1 MNKLSLLGSS
11 ALRSALFIGMAV
23 AGAPA
28 AFAQGNPAPN
38 PSPTVPPNSGSATG
52 QASQVNQPG
61 QASDTPSTADPQTG
75 TENKA
80 NNNGNPTDDTG
91 PSQTIIVT
99 GSRIARPTLESP
111 VPVTTV
117 SADDILARGNIN
129 VGDALNELPAL
140 RGTFSQ
146 ANSERFIGTSGLSI
160 LDLRGLGTSRTLV
173 LVNSRRHITAS
184 PGDYL
189 VDVNTIPDELLER
202 VDVVTGGSSA
212 VYGSDAIAGV
222 VNFVLKR
229 NFDGIKIAGQGGIS
243 SHGDR
248 GNYFASIT
256 AGRNFADGRGNI
268 AVAAEYS
275 RAEALWNVDRP
286 GLTGAFAGRNQFN
299 LAETTVGEPASGN
312 GVPDNQF
319 FQGVRN
325 GTIANG
331 GLITAVCTRTDP
343 TQLAN
348 IARCRASSTAP
359 GPGTNGIAIG
369 QRYVFM
375 PDGTLVLSNPS
386 LDFRDIT
393 TNFGALNPSS
403 GSTNTIGGLGS
414 TLLDTGQLDP
424 MLERMSVNLMA
435 HFDISDAIRPFVEA
449 KFVRIKANQEGQ
461 PSFWQ
466 GALGPFLGTPS
477 ELRCSNPFLGAAALA
492 TLQSIGFCA
501 NPATGTF
508 AISRFNVDFGGRGEL
523 HRRDTFRIVGGIE
536 GTFNNDW
543 HYEIAANYGQLDTH
557 LTSLN
562 NLYLFDI
569 NGNPAGF
576 NLAIDAA
583 RNAQGQI
590 VCRANLVTVTAP
602 GCVPINVFGQGAPSP
617 EALAYVN
624 TTATRKERATELDL
638 TANVTGNTSK
648 FFELP
653 GGPVRF
659 ALGAEYRRETARS
672 AFDALTASGGTFLNA
687 IQPFNPP
694 ALEVREGY
702 GEIEIP
708 LLKDVPF
715 FNELT
720 VSGAARYSDYN
731 TSTGGVWSYNG
742 NVYWAPIH
750 DIRFRGGYSRAVRAP
765 TQSDLYSPYSQ
776 NFAFIADPCDVAN
789 INNGPNRAAN
799 CAAAGIPAGFVNT
812 PARSFT
818 IGYQSGG
825 NPTLQAEKSDGI
837 TLGAV
842 FEPRAVPGFS
852 FTVDYYRIHVKQLIA
867 TLSAQT
873 IINSCYDL
881 PTTAN
886 PFCPLINR
894 DPTTHEFVY
903 PAVKS
908 GPVNFAR
915 QETEGVDFDLA
926 YNHRWDNGS
935 RLAIR
940 SIVSLVFQRTNFISP
955 TDPNF
960 GDRQLSELGD
970 PRWRGQ
976 FIISYQLPNGI
987 NFRYQLRYVGKQTVS
1002 TYEAQHSFQG
1012 RPPTNADVVPV
1023 VYYPEITYHNFR
1035 IGVNVAKKFEWYF
1048 GIDNVFNQKPPF
1060 GLTGTGSGSSI
1071 FENIGRYFYSG
1082 FKANF

>member
-1 MNKLSLLGSS
+1 MNKLGLLGSS

-38 PSPTVPPNSGSATG
+38 PSPTVPPASGSASG
-52 QASQVNQPG
+52 QASQVNSPT
-61 QASDTPSTADPQTG
+61 QAPDTPTTADPQTG

-80 NNNGNPTDDTG
+80 NNNGNPADDTG
-91 PSQTIIVT
+91 PAQTIVVT

-117 SADDILARGNIN
+117 NADDILARGQIN

-146 ANSERFIGTSGLSI
+146 ANSTRFIGTSGLNI

-173 LVNSRRHITAS
+173 LVNGRRHVTAS

-202 VDVVTGGSSA
+202 VDIVTGGSSA

-243 SHGDR
+243 SRGDR
-248 GNYFASIT
+248 GSYFASVT
-256 AGRNFADGRGNI
+256 AGHNFADGRGNI

-275 RAEALWNVDRP
+275 RNEALWNVDRDY
-286 GLTGAFAGRNQFN
+286 LTGAFSGRNQFN
-299 LAETTVGEPASGN
+299 LAETTVGEPSTGN

-319 FQGVRN
+319 FTGVRN

-331 GLITAVCTRTDP
+331 GLITAICTRTDP

-348 IARCRASSTAP
+348 IARCRASSQAP
-359 GPGTNGIAIG
+359 GPGTNGIGIG
-369 QRYVFM
+369 QRYVFQA
-375 PDGTLVLSNPS
+375 DGTLVLSNPS

-403 GSTNTIGGLGS
+403 GSTNTVGGLGS

-424 MLERMSVNLMA
+424 MLERMSVNLLA
-435 HFDISDAIRPFVEA
+435 HYDISDAFRPFVEA
-449 KFVRIKANQEGQ
+449 KFVRIHANQEGQ
-461 PSFWQ
+461 PSFFQ
-466 GALGPFLGTPS
+466 GSIPANFGAGQD
-477 ELRCSNPFLGAAALA
+477 LRCNNPFLQASALA

-501 NPATGTF
+501 NPATNTF
-508 AISRFNVDFGGRGEL
+508 TMSRFNVDFGGRGEL
-523 HRRDTFRIVGGIE
+523 HKRDTFRIVGGVE
-536 GTFNNDW
+536 GNFNNDW
-543 HYEIAANYGQLDTH
+543 HYEISANYGQLDTH

-562 NLYLFDI
+562 NLLLYDI
-569 NGNPAGF
+569 NGNPTGF
-576 NLAIDAA
+576 LNAIDAV
-583 RNAQGQI
+583 RNSAGQI
-590 VCRANLVTVTAP
+590 VCRINQTTVVDP
-602 GCVPINVFGQGAPSP
+602 RCVPINLFGQGSPSP
-617 EALAYVN
+617 AALAYVN
-624 TTATRKERATELDL
+624 TTATRVERATELDI
-638 TANVTGNTSK
+638 TANVTGNSSK
-648 FFELP
+648 MFELP
-653 GGPVRF
+653 GGPIRF
-659 ALGAEYRRETARS
+659 AIGAEYRRETARS
-672 AFDALTASGGTFLNA
+672 QFDALTASGGTFLNA
-687 IQPFNPP
+687 IQPFLPP
-694 ALEVREGY
+694 ALTVKEGY
-702 GEIEIP
+702 GEIEVP

-720 VSGAARYSDYN
+720 LSGAARYSDYN

-750 DIRFRGGYSRAVRAP
+750 DVRIRGGYSRAVRAP
-765 TQSDLYSPYSQ
+765 TQSDLYSPFSQ
-776 NFAFIADPCDVAN
+776 NFAFISDPCDVAN
-789 INNGPNRAAN
+789 IANGPNRAAN
-799 CAAAGIPAGFVNT
+799 CLAAGVPANFVNT
-812 PARSFT
+812 TARSQS

-825 NPTLQAEKSDGI
+825 NPTLQAERSDGI

-842 FEPRAVPGFS
+842 FEPRVLPGMS

-881 PTTAN
+881 PSINN

-894 DPTTHEFVY
+894 AANGEFVY

-926 YNHRWDNGS
+926 YNRKFDGGS
-935 RLAIR
+935 RIAVR
-940 SIVSLVFQRTNFISP
+940 GIVSVVLQRTNFISP

-960 GDRQLSELGD
+960 ADRQLSEVGD
-970 PRWRGQ
+970 PRWRGS
-976 FIISYQLPNGI
+976 FTISYELPNGI
-987 NFRYQLRYVGKQTVS
+987 NFRYGLRYIGKQTIS
-1002 TYEAQHSFQG
+1002 TYEAQNSFQG
-1012 RPPTNADVVPV
+1012 RPPTNPDVLPV
-1023 VYYPEITYHNFR
+1023 VYYPEVTYHNFR
-1035 IGVNVAKKFEWYF
+1035 LGVNVAKKFEWYI
-1048 GIDNVFNQKPPF
+1048 GVDNAFDKKPPF
-1060 GLTGTGSGSSI
+1060 GSTATGGGTSI
-1071 FENIGRYFYSG
+1071 FENVGRYFYSG

>member
-1 MNKLSLLGSS
+1 
-11 ALRSALFIGMAV
+11 MAV

-38 PSPTVPPNSGSATG
+38 PSPTVPPASGSASG
-52 QASQVNQPG
+52 QASQVNSPT
-61 QASDTPSTADPQTG
+61 QAPDTPTTTDLHNG

-80 NNNGNPTDDTG
+80 NNNGNPADDTG
-91 PSQTIIVT
+91 PAQTIVVT

-117 SADDILARGNIN
+117 NADDILARGQIN

-146 ANSERFIGTSGLSI
+146 ANSTRFIGTSGLNL

-173 LVNSRRHITAS
+173 LVNGRRHVTAS

-202 VDVVTGGSSA
+202 VDIVTGGSSA

-243 SHGDR
+243 SRGDR
-248 GNYFASIT
+248 GAYFASIT
-256 AGRNFADGRGNI
+256 AGHNFADGRGNI

-275 RAEALWNVDRP
+275 RNNALYNVDRDY
-286 GLTGAFAGRNQFN
+286 LTGAFSGRNQFN
-299 LAETTVGEPASGN
+299 LAENTASETAAGN
-312 GVPDNQF
+312 GIPDNQF

-325 GTIANG
+325 GSLSNG
-331 GLITAVCTRTDP
+331 GLLNAVCGINDLTN
-343 TQLAN
+343 L
-348 IARCRASSTAP
+348 ARCRQSTAP
-359 GPGTNGIAIG
+359 ATTTATNDPTGANRFTTSRG
-369 QRYVFM
+369 QHYVFL

-393 TNFGALNPSS
+393 GNLSS
-403 GSTNTIGGLGS
+403 NTVGGLGS
-414 TLLDTGQLDP
+414 TLEDTGQLEP
-424 MLERMSVNLMA
+424 MLQRMSVNVLA
-435 HFDISDAIRPFVEA
+435 HYDISDAFRPFVEA
-449 KFVRIKANQEGQ
+449 KFVRIRANQEGQ
-461 PSFWQ
+461 PSFFQ
-466 GALGPFLGTPS
+466 GSLVSFLGSPT
-477 ELRCSNPFLGAAALA
+477 ELRCNNPFLQAQALA
-492 TLQSIGFCA
+492 TLQSIGRCA
-501 NPATGTF
+501 NPATSTF
-508 AISRFNVDFGGRGEL
+508 TMSRFNVDFGGRGEL
-523 HRRDTFRIVGGIE
+523 HKRDTFRIVGGVE
-536 GTFNNDW
+536 GNFNNDW
-543 HYEIAANYGQLDTH
+543 HYEISANYGQLDTH
-557 LTSLN
+557 LTSTN

-569 NGNPAGF
+569 NGNYAGF
-576 NLAIDAA
+576 NNAIDAV

-590 VCRANLVTVTAP
+590 VCRINAVTVTDP
-602 GCVPINVFGQGAPSP
+602 RCVPLNVFGQGAPSAA
-617 EALAYVN
+617 ALAYIN
-624 TTATRKERATELDL
+624 TTSTRVERATELDL
-638 TANVTGNTSK
+638 TANLTGNTSK

-659 ALGAEYRRETARS
+659 AIGAEYRRETARS
-672 AFDALTASGGTFLNA
+672 VFDPLTASGGTFLNA
-687 IQPFNPP
+687 IQPFLPP
-694 ALEVREGY
+694 AQTVKEAY

-750 DIRFRGGYSRAVRAP
+750 DVRIRGGYSRAVRAP
-765 TQSDLYSPYSQ
+765 TQSDLYSPFSQ
-776 NFAFIADPCDVAN
+776 NFAFISDPCDLGN
-789 INNGPNRAAN
+789 INAGPNRAAN
-799 CAAAGIPAGFVNT
+799 CLAAGVPAGFTNL
-812 PARSFT
+812 PARTAST
-818 IGYQSGG
+818 GYQSGG
-825 NPTLQAEKSDGI
+825 NPDLKAEKSDGI

-842 FEPRAVPGFS
+842 FEPRALPGMS

-881 PTTAN
+881 PSINN

-894 DPTTHEFVY
+894 NPTTHEFVY

-926 YNHRWDNGS
+926 YNRKFDGGS
-935 RLAIR
+935 RIAIR
-940 SIVSLVFQRTNFISP
+940 GIVSLVLQRTNFISP

-960 GDRQLSELGD
+960 ADRQLSELGD
-970 PRWRGQ
+970 PRWRGS
-976 FIISYQLPNGI
+976 FTISYELPNGI
-987 NFRYQLRYVGKQTVS
+987 NFRYGLRYIGKQTIS
-1002 TYEAQHSFQG
+1002 TYEAQNSFQG
-1012 RPPTNADVVPV
+1012 RPPTNPDVLPV
-1023 VYYPEITYHNFR
+1023 VYYPQVVYHNFR
-1035 IGVNVAKKFEWYF
+1035 LGVNVAKKFEWYI
-1048 GIDNVFNQKPPF
+1048 GVDNAFDKKPPF
-1060 GLTGTGSGSSI
+1060 GSLGVGAGSSI
-1071 FENIGRYFYSG
+1071 FENVGRYFYSG

>member
-1 MNKLSLLGSS
+1 
-11 ALRSALFIGMAV
+11 MAV

-61 QASDTPSTADPQTG
+61 QASDTPTTADSQTG
-75 TENKA
+75 SENKA
-80 NNNGNPTDDTG
+80 NNNGNPADNTG

-117 SADDILARGNIN
+117 TADDLLARGNIN

-146 ANSERFIGTSGLSI
+146 ANSTRFIGTSGLNI

-173 LVNSRRHITAS
+173 LVNGRRHVTAS

-202 VDVVTGGSSA
+202 VDLVTGGSSA

-229 NFDGIKIAGQGGIS
+229 NFDGLKIAGQGGIS
-243 SHGDR
+243 ARGDR
-248 GNYFASIT
+248 GSYFGSVT
-256 AGRNFADGRGNI
+256 WGHNFADGRGNI
-268 AVAAEYS
+268 AIAAEYS
-275 RAEALWNVDRP
+275 RVEALWNVDRDY
-286 GLTGAFAGRNQFN
+286 LTGAFSGRNQFN
-299 LAETTVGEPASGN
+299 LAEATQNEPTAGN
-312 GVPDNQF
+312 GVPDNLF
-319 FQGVRN
+319 FNGVRN

-331 GLITAVCTRTDP
+331 GLVTAVCTVTDP

-348 IARCRASSTAP
+348 LARCRASSRAP
-359 GPGTNGIAIG
+359 GPGTNGISIG

-403 GSTNTIGGLGS
+403 GSSNTVGGLGS

-424 MLERMSVNLMA
+424 MLERMSVNLLA
-435 HFDISDAIRPFVEA
+435 HYDISDAFRPFIEG
-449 KFVRIKANQEGQ
+449 KFVRIRANQEGQ

-466 GALGPFLGTPS
+466 GSIVSSLGAS
-477 ELRCSNPFLGAAALA
+477 SDLRCNNPFLGAAALA
-492 TLQSIGFCA
+492 TLQSIGRCL
-501 NPATGTF
+501 NPATNTF
-508 AISRFNVDFGGRGEL
+508 TISRFNVDFGGRGEL
-523 HRRDTFRIVGGIE
+523 HKRDTFRIVGGVE
-536 GTFNNDW
+536 GNFHNDW
-543 HYEIAANYGQLDTH
+543 HYEVAVNYGQLDTH

-576 NLAIDAA
+576 NLAIDAV
-583 RNAQGQI
+583 RNSAGQI
-590 VCRANLVTVTAP
+590 VCRINQVTVVDP
-602 GCVPINVFGQGAPSP
+602 RCVPLNPFGQGAPSAA
-617 EALAYVN
+617 ALAYVN
-624 TTATRKERATELDL
+624 TTATRTERATEFDV
-638 TANVTGNTSK
+638 TANLTGNTAG

-653 GGPVRF
+653 GGPIRWAV
-659 ALGAEYRRETARS
+659 GTEYRRETARS
-672 AFDALTASGGTFLNA
+672 VFDPLTASGGTFLNA
-687 IQPFNPP
+687 IQPFLPP
-694 ALEVREGY
+694 AQTVKEAY
-702 GEIEIP
+702 GEMEIP
-708 LLKDVPF
+708 IVKDVPF

-720 VSGAARYSDYN
+720 LSGAARYSDYN

-750 DIRFRGGYSRAVRAP
+750 DLRFRGGYSRAVRAP
-765 TQSDLYSPYSQ
+765 TQSDLYSPFSQ

-789 INNGPNRAAN
+789 VNNGTNRAAN
-799 CAAAGIPAGFVNT
+799 CLAAGIPAGFVNN
-812 PARSFT
+812 PARTQST
-818 IGYQSGG
+818 GYQSGG

-842 FEPRAVPGFS
+842 FEPRAVPGLS

-881 PTTAN
+881 PSINN

-894 DPTTHEFVY
+894 NPTTHEFVY

-926 YNHRWDNGS
+926 YNHKFDGGS
-935 RLAIR
+935 RLSVR

-960 GDRQLSELGD
+960 ADRQLSELGD

-976 FIISYQLPNGI
+976 FVISYELPSGI
-987 NFRYQLRYVGKQTVS
+987 NFRYQLRYIGKQTIS

-1012 RPPTNADVVPV
+1012 RPPTNPDVLPV
-1023 VYYPEITYHNFR
+1023 VYYPEVTYHNFR
-1035 IGVNVAKKFEWYF
+1035 IGVNVAKKFEWYI
-1048 GIDNVFNQKPPF
+1048 GVDNAFDQKPPY
-1060 GLTGTGSGSSI
+1060 GSTGTGAGSSI
-1071 FENIGRYFYSG
+1071 FENVGRYFYSG
-1082 FKANF
+1082 FRANF